1 VVNLRPG
8 VAHLVEHAKSE
19 GLAVAIG
26 TTTSRPNVTSLLEA
40 TFGLGAEK
48 LFASIRTG
56 EDVDT
61 KKPDP
66 EVYRRVLSDLQLAP
80 EACLCFEDSRNGL
93 LASRAAGIRTVIT
106 PSIYTAGE
114 DFAGAD
120 LIIRNLDQPWS
131 SAEFRPYTTLLDQP
145 SCVWRILTGR
155 SLSGAPGLRG
165 RFAES

>member
-1 VVNLRPG
+1 M
-8 VAHLVEHAKSE
+8 
-19 GLAVAIG
+19 G

-56 EDVDT
+56 EDVNT

-93 LASRAAGIRTVIT
+93 LGRVD
-106 PSIYTAGE
+106 E
-114 DFAGAD
+114 F
-120 LIIRNLDQPWS
+120 DQ
-131 SAEFRPYTTLLDQP
+131 A
-145 SCVWRILTGR
+145 
-155 SLSGAPGLRG
+155 
-165 RFAES
+165 